1 MYYLKIFIYIMLF
14 VLTSCSPTI
23 QNNGLSEVKFNKI
36 KIEIGKTSKKDLI
49 RKYGPPIFQ
58 SVFNENIIYY
68 VSHKTSYKLLD
79 KLKTKK
85 LLIYEVYLNK
95 KNIVENFQEY
105 SEKDALNIEISDKE
119 TGDGKNAVFIWKEIL
134 NNMRRKNVQN

>member
-1 MYYLKIFIYIMLF
+1 MSL

-58 SVFNENIIYY
+58 SVFNENVIYY
-68 VSHKTSYKLLD
+68 ISHKTSYKLLD
-79 KLKTKK
+79 ELKTKK
-85 LLIYEVYLNK
+85 LLIYEIYLNK
-95 KNIVENFQEY
+95 KNIVKNFQEY
-105 SEKDALNIEISDKE
+105 SEKDALKVEISDKA
-119 TGDGKNAVFIWKEIL
+119 TGDGNDTIFIWKEIL

>member
-1 MYYLKIFIYIMLF
+1 MYYLKIFIYIMSF

-58 SVFNENIIYY
+58 SVFNDNIIYY
-68 VSHKTSYKLLD
+68 VSHKTSYNLLD
-79 KLKTKK
+79 KLKTEK
-85 LLIYEVYLNK
+85 LLIYEVYLDK

-119 TGDGKNAVFIWKEIL
+119 TGDDKDAIFILKEIL

>member
-1 MYYLKIFIYIMLF
+1 MYYLKIFICIMSF

-58 SVFNENIIYY
+58 SVFNENVIYY

-79 KLKTKK
+79 ELKTKK
-85 LLIYEVYLNK
+85 LLIYEIYLNK
-95 KNIVENFQEY
+95 KNIVKNYQEY
-105 SEKDALNIEISDKE
+105 SEKDALKVEISDKA
-119 TGDGKNAVFIWKEIL
+119 TGDGKDTIFIWKEIL